1 MAVAYQDGDLVTLD
15 PWTLQQKHAYHL
27 NAHTLAA
34 SPDGHT
40 LAAGDSECVISLF
53 AFDGL
58 RLLCR
63 IESLEERIMGLVFA
77 SNSLRLFDLR
87 GNTCNVWEPAALI
100 KKNLADDSSSE
111 EADDYLMPAS
121 NLSSFRSFEGER
133 AITVMTQAGDSNFV
147 FCGREEGSITVHD
160 ISSGR
165 VCGELKFHAQ
175 MVDIRHLEWNTQ
187 SKVLFSVDA
196 SRRCIA
202 TRLTLPA
209 STAVTTAAQKQQ
221 QQLQLQQFEHI
232 LDVRASDTVVQA
244 LISPDGTSFLVS
256 TQTGEE
262 LHVPGEEL
270 YTTTQSTHSQGKARW
285 LPHPTNPEQLL
296 LFSNDSSALH
306 IFSWKDLE
314 RETPTQGIAITLP
327 PSLGLAATA
336 ITLSDEWHSRPNLAT
351 LVQTM
356 AMPNSSKTGFLTLDL
371 STITDPLSTT
381 SIEIQCTARQLV
393 SSQIKSILGVYR
405 SNLYFMSGR
414 GWVCSISLKNLPGS
428 KAYVRHFFIPSVWQT
443 GGELIARVVSK
454 TSVAMAYRDE
464 VVVLLGF
471 LEFEHK
477 SLFEEGEGEGKEGK
491 GRAVV
496 QVVRAATS

>member
-1 MAVAYQDGDLVTLD
+1 
-15 PWTLQQKHAYHL
+15 
-27 NAHTLAA
+27 
-34 SPDGHT
+34 
-40 LAAGDSECVISLF
+40 
-53 AFDGL
+53 
-58 RLLCR
+58 
-63 IESLEERIMGLVFA
+63 
-77 SNSLRLFDLR
+77 
-87 GNTCNVWEPAALI
+87 
-100 KKNLADDSSSE
+100 
-111 EADDYLMPAS
+111 
-121 NLSSFRSFEGER
+121 
-133 AITVMTQAGDSNFV
+133 
-147 FCGREEGSITVHD
+147 
-160 ISSGR
+160 
-165 VCGELKFHAQ
+165 

-270 YTTTQSTHSQGKARW
+270 YTTAQSTHSQGKARW

-306 IFSWKDLE
+306 IFSWKDLV

-393 SSQIKSILGVYR
+393 SSQIKSVLGVYR

-464 VVVLLGF
+464 VVVLQGF

-477 SLFEEGEGEGKEGK
+477 SLFGEGEGDAGD

-496 QVVRAATS
+496 PVTRAATS